1 MSPGSSGLGI
11 SIIWYYGMM
20 MNNEY
25 HPRQILALVPPAL
38 LQWDGSPEYL
48 SSAEF
53 RTEEARQSKNYS

>member
-1 MSPGSSGLGI
+1 
-11 SIIWYYGMM
+11 MM